1 MRRRLGLN
9 RNKRDVHLAFRR
21 WCVRSSAPPAVI
33 IRDALLDD
41 PLSDVINNA
50 DVGEFEPFV
59 EHRKSELMTI
69 WLDRR
74 PAGIQTIDWS
84 T

>member
-1 MRRRLGLN
+1 M
-9 RNKRDVHLAFRR
+9 
-21 WCVRSSAPPAVI
+21 I

>member
-1 MRRRLGLN
+1 MVRTVVSATCCDHPR
-9 RNKRDVHLAFRR
+9 
-21 WCVRSSAPPAVI
+21 CVV
-33 IRDALLDD
+33 DD
-41 PLSDVINNA
+41 PLSDVINHA
-50 DVGEFEPFV
+50 GVGKLEPFV
-59 EHRKSELMTI
+59 ELRKSELMTI